1 MTVLEYF
8 DYEAQLLDD
17 LQNVKTVHARNAIQ
31 AELVKMLKD
40 HKQFVY
46 NTIKQFEDRIREST
60 QAAGQIMQGQ
70 TPDYVKK
77 MMAEFGFH
85 ELEECDDTVSPPSK
99 YKYAGASGKKLTPKR
114 IKQLCADTSTSLD
127 EKTEDQERVV
137 YEHNKVVEELSTVV
151 KDPQPADKPKATS
164 RKRSKKAQA

>member
-17 LQNVKTVHARNAIQ
+17 LQNVKTIHARNAIQ
-31 AELVKMLKD
+31 SELVKMLKD

-46 NTIKQFEDRIREST
+46 NTIKQFEDRIRENA

-99 YKYAGASGKKLTPKR
+99 YKYAGANGKKLTPKR
-114 IKQLCADTSTSLD
+114 IKQLCADASTSLD

-137 YEHNKVVEELSTVV
+137 YEHNKVAEELSAVV

>member
-17 LQNVKTVHARNAIQ
+17 LQSVKTIHARNAIQ
-31 AELVKMLKD
+31 SELVKILKD

-46 NTIKQFEDRIREST
+46 NTIKQFEDRIRENAQT
-60 QAAGQIMQGQ
+60 AGQIMQGQ

-85 ELEECDDTVSPPSK
+85 ELEECDDTVGN
-99 YKYAGASGKKLTPKR
+99 YKFSDTQTKKLTPKR
-114 IKQLCADTSTSLD
+114 IKQLCVDVSTDSAENADDGKQAVDDQKQAAETSSASV
-127 EKTEDQERVV
+127 EDRPFTGKRQ
-137 YEHNKVVEELSTVV
+137 KI
-151 KDPQPADKPKATS
+151 AS
-164 RKRSKKAQA
+164 RKKSKKAQA